1 MKRLLDFI
9 KNLRYLNRLIAKAE
23 IHDLRLDALEHADR
37 AQAANAAA
45 LRSQHDQRLDA
56 MRSEHDL
63 RLDALEDAH
72 RQLAASLDERAKKAV
87 AEQIFYQATA
97 MHQRIDQFL
106 FDDQHRDKDTAKP
119 ELAVSSSLMMD
130 EYYVAF
136 ENTFRGAR
144 PDILNRYIFYLD
156 FITLS
161 GVQKA
166 LDIGCGRGEWVEL
179 LQQKGVE
186 CHGVDMNTCMVS
198 ICEKHHVNHVKCQN
212 AVDYLQA
219 SDDSSFDLVTLFHII
234 EHLPL
239 ETLLLLL
246 AQVMRVLKP
255 SGRIVMETPNPD
267 NLLVSSLNFYLDPT
281 HKNPVPK
288 EVSQFLLSHAG
299 FSGIQTVVLNPF
311 PETMRFRE
319 NSAMSTVLNERMFGP
334 QDYLVIGHK

>member
-1 MKRLLDFI
+1 MRS
-9 KNLRYLNRLIAKAE
+9 E
-23 IHDLRLDALEHADR
+23 HDL
-37 AQAANAAA
+37 
-45 LRSQHDQRLDA
+45 RLDA

-106 FDDQHRDKDTAKP
+106 FDYQHPDKDKANP
-119 ELAVSSSLMMD
+119 EFAVSSSLMMD

-144 PDILNRYIFYLD
+144 PDILNRYIPYLD
-156 FITLS
+156 IITLS

-186 CHGVDMNTCMVS
+186 CHGIDMNTCMVS

-219 SDDSSFDLVTLFHII
+219 CDDASFDLVTLFHII

-255 SGRIVMETPNPD
+255 SGRIVMETP
-267 NLLVSSLNFYLDPT
+267 T

-288 EVSQFLLSHAG
+288 EVSQFLLNYAG
-299 FSGIQTVVLNPF
+299 FSGIQTVVLNSF
-311 PETMRFRE
+311 PETMRFQE
-319 NSAMSTVLNERMFGP
+319 NSAISTVLNERMFGP